1 MSTARAGGG
10 WAGAA
15 AFLFLNALFAC
26 DVPADPWSPASLA
39 RLSPDALGLLGLVGL
54 AARPGPRSR
63 RLRLALL
70 AAAAVALRLVRC
82 ADTAIPL
89 YFHRPFSLAMDLPR
103 LPDLLRLI
111 ALTAAP
117 AAAAGLAVAAAGAAV
132 LLGRVVFRALSR
144 LGEAAGRLPA
154 ARASRL
160 AAAALAVAVAAS
172 LPPSAPPGFAPAAAG
187 RLGREL
193 ARLAELPAAR
203 AEITARFD
211 AAARAAAALRPAFA
225 RLEGAAVY
233 VVFVESYGA
242 NAWFDPRL
250 EREIRPVME
259 AIAADL
265 TATGFRAVSALRRAP
280 TAGGGSWLSHASLA
294 SGVRIDTQL
303 AHDLLPASALV
314 PLAGCFREAGYRTLR
329 AMPGTRW
336 PSAEMGFFG
345 FEETRTA
352 ADFGYAG
359 PAFGFSPVP
368 DQYVLE
374 WVGRRTAGTERVFV
388 EAILTGS
395 HTPFD
400 RRAPYL
406 ADWEA
411 IGDGRIYRAFESA
424 GGAAA
429 AESLAAHAAY
439 GAVLL
444 DSLQAVFGF
453 ALRHLRGNELL
464 IVLGDHAPPLEI
476 PAGVD
481 PFAVPVHVVTRREPF
496 LAPFAARGF
505 RPGLPPP
512 PSPAPPGLESLF
524 WDLLGGFSQAAA
536 EAAPEA
542 AGDVSASRSPGRQS
556 PTARPGR
563 GDPPPG

>member
-1 MSTARAGGG
+1 MSTTRAGD
-10 WAGAA
+10 WAGAAA
-15 AFLFLNALFAC
+15 AFLFLNALFAF
-26 DVPADPWSPASLA
+26 DLPADPWSPGSLA
-39 RLSPDALGLLGLVGL
+39 RLSPDAVGLLGL
-54 AARPGPRSR
+54 AARPGGLRPPRR
-63 RLRLALL
+63 RLAWV
-70 AAAAVALRLVRC
+70 AAAVVALRLFRC

-89 YFHRPFSLAMDLPR
+89 YFYRPFSLAMDLPR

-111 ALTAAP
+111 ALTVPP
-117 AAAAGLAVAAAGAAV
+117 AAAVGFAVAAAGTAV
-132 LLGRVVFRALSR
+132 LLGWVVSRALSR

-154 ARASRL
+154 ARTSRL
-160 AAAALAVAVAAS
+160 AAAALAVAVGAS
-172 LPPSAPPGFAPAAAG
+172 LLPSAPPGFAPAAAG
-187 RLGREL
+187 RLAREI
-193 ARLAELPAAR
+193 ARLAKLPAAR
-203 AEITARFD
+203 AEITARFE
-211 AAARAAAALRPAFA
+211 AAARAAAALRPAFS
-225 RLEGAAVY
+225 RLEGTAVY

-242 NAWFDPRL
+242 NAWFDPRFEKEL
-250 EREIRPVME
+250 RPSLE
-259 AIAADL
+259 AISADL
-265 TATGFRAVSALRRAP
+265 AAAGFRSVSALRQAP

-303 AHDLLPASALV
+303 AHDLLPASPLV
-314 PLAGCFREAGYRTLR
+314 PLAKHFHEAGYRTLR

-336 PSAEMGFFG
+336 PSVEMGFFG

-352 ADFGYAG
+352 KDFDYAG
-359 PAFGFSPVP
+359 PPFGFSPVP

-374 WVGRRTAGTERVFV
+374 WVGRRTAGKERVFV

-411 IGDGRIYRAFESA
+411 IGDGRIYWAFDRS
-424 GGAAA
+424 GGTAAA
-429 AESLAAHAAY
+429 ASLAAHAAY
-439 GAVLL
+439 ETVLC
-444 DSLQAVFGF
+444 DSLRAVFGF

-481 PFAVPVHVVTRREPF
+481 PYAVPVHVVTRQEAF

-512 PSPAPPGLESLF
+512 PSLDPPGLESLF
-524 WDLLGGFSQAAA
+524 WDLLGGFR

-542 AGDVSASRSPGRQS
+542 AGDVNASRSPGKGS